1 MGTPALNASQAR
13 AIAKAEA
20 DYASAKAK
28 LEQAKED
35 REKVRERYR
44 DRLPIGQ
51 EVVAG
56 GVRIKRSQKSTGQRF
71 SLSRYLEK
79 HKLTA
84 AMKPF
89 VSLGS
94 YEDWQVKPAG

>member
-1 MGTPALNASQAR
+1 MATTTLRAEQAR

-20 DYASAKAK
+20 EYSRCKKALEEAKDA
-28 LEQAKED
+28 
-35 REKVRERYR
+35 REKVRARYR
-44 DRLPIGQ
+44 DKLPLGVEVEIG
-51 EVVAG
+51 G
-56 GVRIKRSQKSTGQRF
+56 LRIKRSEKSTGRRF

-94 YEDWQVKPAG
+94 YEDWQVRPS